1 MSRNPIQALHAFLF
15 LCFKRG
21 SRNKNLSFVIKVFLC
36 GLITLPI
43 FAHAQTTLNSAA
55 TINISMTEGQ
65 SFSQTFNGT
74 GTIDNTYTLNGT
86 APAGISISTI
96 NAPPPS
102 TSGHHMVLS
111 GTPTAAGTYTFNID
125 VFASNFSATVS
136 YSTTLVVT
144 VAAGAPDANNVTQS
158 VLQNSSNNSIAT
170 STSGDVSSVNITSG
184 PSHGTAS
191 INGTTIR
198 YTPATNYFGTDSIN
212 YTATGPGGTSAVAT
226 ISLTVAAVA
235 PSLTSSTTNIDAN
248 GTSTTLIPSITG
260 TATSITIRQTPS
272 HGTASV
278 NGLNIIYTPTAGY
291 IGTDTITLF
300 ASGPGGVSN
309 TGTLTLNVVARAPS
323 IATSNTNV
331 DGNTTGNL
339 ITPSISGIA
348 NTLNIVASPSHGTAV
363 VNGMSIS
370 YTPNANYAGT
380 DSISVT
386 ATGPGGTSSATTL
399 AITVNLPAP
408 VITPVSTAVIANSAN
423 NTIRPPITGI
433 VNTLTITAPPAHGSA
448 AVNGLDIVYVPVVGY
463 VGTDSIGVTA
473 FGPGGVSTAATL
485 SITVTAPPPVITATN
500 ISVNANSSAN
510 VITPSVS
517 GLVSSLTISGNPG
530 HGTVSVNGLTL
541 IYTPTSGFVGS
552 DSISVAANGLSGSS
566 SPAVINIDVRPVTVN
581 PLSLVVQANSQT
593 NAVNL
598 PALAGATSLTITTT
612 PIHGSANVNGIGLSY
627 TPSTNFV
634 GNDSLRVSAVGSNG
648 VFASF
653 DVSIAVTAAAPVA
666 SKASLSV
673 ESGRTATIDLSRY
686 VTGPTFTGISLAL
699 ASTPLHGTVSISGS
713 NLSYTASPNYSGND
727 SLMFIAKAVG
737 GSSLPTELAITVTAR
752 PDPSIDRSVVGV
764 HNATT
769 AVVRHFEQV
778 QIDQFNGRLLE
789 IASQSRS
796 TTKSDEA
803 GNNKTCG
810 QIGAWVSGLNSYG
823 SYRGRDGS
831 KYTTMG
837 YSAGA
842 DRCFGSSSTT
852 IGIGLGY
859 ARDHNELAQAGVNMT
874 ASANTIASYIS
885 TQLIPAMRLSFV
897 AGANR
902 IGNRYQRYESNSGS
916 LAYGEWN
923 GTQAFSSSSVSGDLD
938 VAMIKFSPF
947 VKMDLSNLS
956 LDPYTESGA
965 TPYLLHYHQQSMRSQ
980 RSTVGFNSEMTIET
994 PWGKLIPRLRMEVQ
1008 KDTAKRNS
1016 LKINYVDFP
1025 DAVYL
1030 IPTNELDRRITLIA
1044 FGADMNWNNGI
1055 VTILNITR
1063 SSANQNNQSNRINLR
1078 FSYNY

>member
-1 MSRNPIQALHAFLF
+1 MSRNLIQAFLSVSHQHSA
-15 LCFKRG
+15 KD
-21 SRNKNLSFVIKVFLC
+21 KNLWYVIKVLLC
-36 GLITLPI
+36 SLIILPI
-43 FAHAQTTLNSAA
+43 FAHAQTTLNSGA

-65 SFSQTFNGT
+65 SFSQTFVGT
-74 GTIDNTYTLNGT
+74 GTVDNTYTLNGT
-86 APAGISISTI
+86 APAGISTSTI

-102 TSGHHMVLS
+102 TSGHQMVLS
-111 GTPTAAGTYTFNID
+111 GTPTATGTYTFNID
-125 VFASNFSATVS
+125 VFASNFSASVS

-144 VAAGAPDANNVTQS
+144 VTAAAPDANNVTQS
-158 VLQNSSNNSIAT
+158 VLQNSTNNSIAT
-170 STSGDVSSVNITSG
+170 STSGDVSSINISSG
-184 PSHGTAS
+184 PSHGSAS
-191 INGTTIR
+191 VTGTTIR
-198 YTPATNYFGTDSIN
+198 YTPAANYFGADSIS

-226 ISLTVAAVA
+226 ISLTVTAVA

-248 GTSTTLIPSITG
+248 STATTLVPNITG
-260 TATSITIRQTPS
+260 TATSITIRQTPL
-272 HGTASV
+272 HGTAIV
-278 NGLNIIYTPTAGY
+278 NGLNIIYTPSAGY
-291 IGTDTITLF
+291 IGSDTITLF
-300 ASGPGGVSN
+300 ASGPGGVSS

-323 IATSNTNV
+323 IAASNTQLN
-331 DGNTTGNL
+331 GNTTGNL
-339 ITPSISGIA
+339 ITPSITGIA
-348 NTLNIVASPSHGTAV
+348 NTLNIITPPSHGTAV
-363 VNGMSIS
+363 VSGMSIS
-370 YTPNANYAGT
+370 YTPNTNYAGN
-380 DSISVT
+380 DSINITV
-386 ATGPGGTSSATTL
+386 TGPGGTSSPTAL
-399 AITVNLPAP
+399 AITVSLPAP
-408 VITPVSTAVIANSAN
+408 VITPITTAVIANSAN
-423 NTIRPPITGI
+423 NTIRPPIAGV
-433 VNTLTITAPPAHGSA
+433 VNTITITTPPAHGSA
-448 AVNGLDIVYVPVVGY
+448 TVNGLDIVYVPVVGY

-473 FGPGGVSTAATL
+473 VGPGGLSTVATL

-500 ISVNANSSAN
+500 VSVNANSSAN

-517 GLVSSLTISGNPG
+517 GLVSSLTISGNPS
-530 HGTVSVNGLTL
+530 HGTASVNGLNL
-541 IYTPTSGFVGS
+541 IYTPTAGYVGS
-552 DSISVAANGLSGSS
+552 DSISVTANGLSGSS
-566 SPAVINIDVRPVTVN
+566 SPVVMNIEVKPVTVN
-581 PLSLVVQANSQT
+581 ALNLSVQANSRA
-593 NAVNL
+593 NVLNL
-598 PALAGATSLTITTT
+598 PALTGATSLTITTN
-612 PIHGSANVNGIGLSY
+612 PSNGSATVNGIGLSY

-634 GNDSLRVSAVGSNG
+634 GNDTLRLSAVGSNG

-653 DVSIAVTAAAPVA
+653 DVNIAVVAAAPIA
-666 SKASLSV
+666 SRASLSV
-673 ESGRTATIDLSRY
+673 ESGRTASIDLARY
-686 VTGPTFTGISLAL
+686 VSGPTFTGISLTL
-699 ASTPLHGTVSISGS
+699 ASPPSHGTVSISGS
-713 NLSYTASPNYSGND
+713 TLSFTANANYNGSD
-727 SLMFIAKAVG
+727 SLLFIAKTIG
-737 GSSLPTELAITVTAR
+737 GSSTPTELAITITAR

-778 QIDQFNGRLLE
+778 QIDQFNSRLLE

-796 TTKSDEA
+796 TAKSDEA
-803 GNNKTCG
+803 SNNKACG

-874 ASANTIASYIS
+874 ASANTIASYVS
-885 TQLIPAMRLSFV
+885 TQLIPALRLSFV
-897 AGANR
+897 AGANQ
-902 IGNRYQRYESNSGS
+902 IGNRYQRFETNSGN
-916 LAYGEWN
+916 LAYGEWR

-947 VKMDLSNLS
+947 VKVDLSNLS

-980 RSTVGFNSEMTIET
+980 RSTVGFTSEMTVET
-994 PWGKLIPRLRMEVQ
+994 PWGKLIPRLRVEVQ
-1008 KDTAKRNS
+1008 KDAAKRNS

-1030 IPTNELDRRITLIA
+1030 IPANELDRRITLVA

-1055 VTILNITR
+1055 VTILNVTR